1 MNQSWLQQV
10 CLQVYRR
17 FPDMR
22 GQKPSVK
29 SQPPPGNGSG
39 AGPARY
45 MLTFRSRLTT
55 SDRKSLPRWV
65 RVTVDGQGKIL
76 KISTSH

>member
-1 MNQSWLQQV
+1 MNQSWLQEV

-29 SQPPPGNGSG
+29 PQPPAGNGSAVG
-39 AGPARY
+39 AARY
-45 MLTFRSRLTT
+45 LLTFRSRLTT
-55 SDRKSLPRWV
+55 SDQKSMPRWV

-76 KISTSH
+76 KISTSR